1 MGKNLLLI
9 FAITIILSGCASS
22 KKQLEKGNYDAAVVT
37 AVKQLRKDPQDSK
50 QIATLEK
57 SFTIVND
64 QDNER
69 IRFLKM
75 EGKPQNWDEIYL
87 LYKKLSDRQ
96 ALVRTVMPLNDGG
109 RSVDFPYVDY
119 MPEMVNAKRK
129 SADYYFAHGNEL
141 MKAGLK
147 ESYRQAYAEFM
158 RAKDYVGDYE
168 GIDNKI
174 QEARYLG
181 TSRVF
186 VSLQNTTMFKFPKDF
201 EDDLLTV
208 DLQALNNDWVE
219 YHTVNLDNNAQYDYF
234 INVNVRNIMVS
245 PDQTSQKDSVIKRDV
260 EDGFSYQLDKK
271 GNVMKDTLGND
282 IKIKKYKT
290 LQCALVS
297 TLQTKTCLIEGDIE
311 FIQVNPNKL
320 LKKDPIGAQS
330 NFENAS
336 ARALGDL
343 GALSPSQL
351 QRTKTEIVPFPS
363 DIDMIIRCSSGLKN
377 AIRGSIQSNRRLIN

>member
-234 INVNVRNIMVS
+234 INVNVKNILVS